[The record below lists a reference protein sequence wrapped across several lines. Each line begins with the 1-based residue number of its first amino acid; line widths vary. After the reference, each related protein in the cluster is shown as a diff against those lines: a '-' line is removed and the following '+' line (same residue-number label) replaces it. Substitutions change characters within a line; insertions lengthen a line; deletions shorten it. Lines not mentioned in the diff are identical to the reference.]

1 MPHLLLLIGTLG
13 TGSREFYPRI
23 LILAIHNSINQ
34 HAQGGQSYQPSKQ
47 SPPKHPS
54 HTGAV
59 TTTPGDT
66 QTLIQGLTHPLI
78 TGRTQSQAS
87 SGRHITA
94 AAPPPQRAHVQ
105 ARGDHKRHTHNP
117 NLSLSHTHGPSS
129 LPRSHTHT
137 PRPRRGCI
145 CTPRSGEPWF
155 SLSPTHF
162 GLNTLV
168 FLPLS
173 HTHTVSK
180 VSASETRGFLAHIDT
195 QTLQLLPLT
204 HAHTIHTGLP
214 HTRTN
219 RHCHTISHAGHTN
232 MLAVSH
238 THISPSLHDLSASPG
253 APALANLSHTRF
265 EHSHQH
271 APAARSGRSQPSPA
285 SRTHTPRSSRP
296 RHRSRSE
303 PQPRRTRAGLWEM

>member
-1 MPHLLLLIGTLG
+1 MQ
-13 TGSREFYPRI
+13 I
-23 LILAIHNSINQ
+23 LFF
-34 HAQGGQSYQPSKQ
+34 
-47 SPPKHPS
+47 
-54 HTGAV
+54 
-59 TTTPGDT
+59 
-66 QTLIQGLTHPLI
+66 
-78 TGRTQSQAS
+78 
-87 SGRHITA
+87 
-94 AAPPPQRAHVQ
+94 
-105 ARGDHKRHTHNP
+105 
-117 NLSLSHTHGPSS
+117 
-129 LPRSHTHT
+129 LPRSIIALNKQHDIQCFYLTLGLAQRKRAS
-137 PRPRRGCI
+137 PRGEAGTSGFPCVSDSDRR
-145 CTPRSGEPWF
+145 
-155 SLSPTHF
+155 
-162 GLNTLV
+162 
-168 FLPLS
+168 
-173 HTHTVSK
+173 
-180 VSASETRGFLAHIDT
+180 A
-195 QTLQLLPLT
+195 
-204 HAHTIHTGLP
+204 